1 MLELAPIS
9 SFEFQMAHVN
19 MNKSAE
25 NNVKTLGGEEDEE
38 GEDGKRDENGGG
50 EVISRE
56 RNSDF
61 PFFTL
66 FQSIFDE

>member
-25 NNVKTLGGEEDEE
+25 NNVKTLGDEEENEENEED
-38 GEDGKRDENGGG
+38 GGKRDENGGG
-50 EVISRE
+50 EVFQEE
-56 RNSDF
+56 RNF
-61 PFFTL
+61 
-66 FQSIFDE
+66 